1 MPDGATTTDLELPEW
16 LLAMR
21 PSEML
26 VDSTKT
32 TVRSDRDIQ
41 VGAIYEAA
49 QPESA
54 TSDREV
60 VLVTLV
66 GESHAEVCLLHYDT
80 DMATDRDLVVDFEE
94 TGCLQPL
101 VLQANVVGVVWFAQL
116 GDRLGKV
123 EAELLDLL
131 PALSEGRY
139 VDRFGLN
146 VGLPLEGVTDPR
158 WLFLEQQIDA
168 LHGICWDCTVTLL
181 DGGSWWDK
189 WRDPITAECI
199 AQDCEAGYVQTI
211 VTIPEALTPDAVV
224 CGTRVAHIDE
234 NHPGGVLDPS
244 IFDADLLADRSVV
257 SRLVELLDT
266 PGVTFAPAL
275 LRRFTNEE
283 LLALLDTSINKN
295 ALRDALVRGLGGG
308 RTNRRKP
315 EPPVAPSKSAVLNIT
330 VVEREEEGVLT
341 AA

>member
-1 MPDGATTTDLELPEW
+1 MPDGATTLGVELPEW

-21 PSEML
+21 PSEAQ
-26 VDSTKT
+26 VDSTET
-32 TVRSDRDIQ
+32 TARRDRDIQ
-41 VGAIYEAA
+41 VGVVYEAA

-54 TSDREV
+54 ISDREV
-60 VLVTLV
+60 VLVTSV

-101 VLQANVVGVVWFAQL
+101 VLQADVVGVVWFAQL
-116 GDRLGKV
+116 GDRLGEV

-139 VDRFGLN
+139 ADRFGLN

-158 WLFLEQQIDA
+158 WLFKEQQIDA
-168 LHGICWDCTVTLL
+168 LHGVCWDCTVTLL

-199 AQDCEAGYVQTI
+199 KQDREAGLVHTNL
-211 VTIPEALTPDAVV
+211 VTIAEAFTPDAVV
-224 CGTRVAHIDE
+224 CKTRIHRNDQDQIA
-234 NHPGGVLDPS
+234 GVLDPS
-244 IFDADLLADRSVV
+244 IFKLNPDLLADPDVQ
-257 SRLVELLDT
+257 LQLMELLNS
-266 PGVTFAPAL
+266 PKVTFSAAMMETFTYEDLKTRFVGHSSMEDLL
-275 LRRFTNEE
+275 LRSRNR
-283 LLALLDTSINKN
+283 LA
-295 ALRDALVRGLGGG
+295 RD
-308 RTNRRKP
+308 P
-315 EPPVAPSKSAVLNIT
+315 EGAVGPSKSTVPNIT
-330 VVEREEEGVLT
+330 VLEREEEGVLT

>member
-199 AQDCEAGYVQTI
+199 KQDLEAGQVHANL
-211 VTIPEALTPDAVV
+211 VTIAEAFTPDAVV
-224 CGTRVAHIDE
+224 CKTRIHRKDHAQIT
-234 NHPGGVLDPS
+234 GLLDPS
-244 IFDADLLADRSVV
+244 IFKLNPDLLADPDVQLQLIELLNNPEVTLSDALLETFSYEELEACLGGHSFVRQLLFRSV
-257 SRLVELLDT
+257 D
-266 PGVTFAPAL
+266 
-275 LRRFTNEE
+275 
-283 LLALLDTSINKN
+283 
-295 ALRDALVRGLGGG
+295 
-308 RTNRRKP
+308 RKP
-315 EPPVAPSKSAVLNIT
+315 EGVVVPSKSTVPNIT
-330 VVEREEEGVLT
+330 VLEREEEGVLT